1 MMLFPF
7 QPRFAHT
14 RLFFQWRALFITL
27 LFLGG
32 SVMAS
37 PAMAQD
43 EPDNET
49 AADEAPVI
57 GSGDLLLELQA
68 LSGEINRLHEESRS
82 QTEEQT
88 DILNDRMAALEERVV
103 GVEERL
109 NSIFLEVRG
118 IEEIAMI
125 LLLSL
130 FGVCVITLLSVFVMR
145 RKLIDPVHVQLS
157 RMQAELQQA
166 DAEKTKALQAVLDDM
181 ARDDPFVAQ
190 LLKKHGLR

>member
-1 MMLFPF
+1 
-7 QPRFAHT
+7 
-14 RLFFQWRALFITL
+14 
-27 LFLGG
+27 
-32 SVMAS
+32 MAS

-57 GSGDLLLELQA
+57 ESGDLLLELQA
-68 LSGEINRLHEESRS
+68 LSGEINRLHEESRV

-88 DILNDRMAALEERVV
+88 EILNDRMAALEERVV